1 MKELFKALEIQKK
14 THKNV
19 KKHFVK
25 IQGKE
30 VEVSMEK
37 KIEIIRNGESNY
49 ILEGMTPVLVE
60 IKIDMNVF
68 PEIENFTSDPY
79 WPTERFIWKK

>member
-1 MKELFKALEIQKK
+1 MKELFRALDIQKNNK
-14 THKNV
+14 V

-25 IQGKE
+25 IQEKE
-30 VEVSMEK
+30 VEVSLEEK
-37 KIEIIRNGESNY
+37 LEIIRNGESNY

-68 PEIENFTSDPY
+68 PEIENFTSDSY
-79 WPTERFIWKK
+79 WPTESFIWKK

>member
-1 MKELFKALEIQKK
+1 MQELFKALDILK
-14 THKNV
+14 TNKV

-30 VEVSMEK
+30 IEVSIQEK
-37 KIEIIRNGESNY
+37 LEIIQNGENNY
-49 ILEGMTPVLVE
+49 ILEGMTPVKVE

-79 WPTERFIWKK
+79 WPSESFIWKK

>member
-1 MKELFKALEIQKK
+1 MQELFKALDILK
-14 THKNV
+14 TNKV

-30 VEVSMEK
+30 VEVSIQEK
-37 KIEIIRNGESNY
+37 VEIIQNGENNY
-49 ILEGMTPVLVE
+49 ILEGMTPVKVE

-79 WPTERFIWKK
+79 WPLESFIWKK

>member
-1 MKELFKALEIQKK
+1 MQELFKALDILK
-14 THKNV
+14 TNKV

-30 VEVSMEK
+30 VEVSIQEK
-37 KIEIIRNGESNY
+37 VEIIRNGESNY
-49 ILEGMTPVLVE
+49 ILEGTTPVKVE

-79 WPTERFIWKK
+79 WPSESFIWKK

>member
-1 MKELFKALEIQKK
+1 MQELFKALDILK
-14 THKNV
+14 TNKV

-30 VEVSMEK
+30 VEVSIQEK
-37 KIEIIRNGESNY
+37 VEIIQNGENNY
-49 ILEGMTPVLVE
+49 ILEGMTPVKVE

-79 WPTERFIWKK
+79 WPSESFIWKK

>member
-1 MKELFKALEIQKK
+1 MQELFKALDILK
-14 THKNV
+14 TNKV

-30 VEVSMEK
+30 VAVSMQK
-37 KIEIIRNGESNY
+37 KLEIIRNGESNY
-49 ILEGMTPVLVE
+49 ILEGMTPVKVE
-60 IKIDMNVF
+60 IMIDMNVF

-79 WPTERFIWKK
+79 WPSESFIWKK

>member
-1 MKELFKALEIQKK
+1 MKELFKALDIQKK
-14 THKNV
+14 INNV

-49 ILEGMTPVLVE
+49 ILEGMTPVRVE

-79 WPTERFIWKK
+79 WPTERLIWKK

>member
-1 MKELFKALEIQKK
+1 MKELFKALDIQKK
-14 THKNV
+14 INNV

-49 ILEGMTPVLVE
+49 ILEGMTPVRVE

-68 PEIENFTSDPY
+68 PEIENFTSDPF

>member
-1 MKELFKALEIQKK
+1 MQELFKALDVL
-14 THKNV
+14 KNNKV

-30 VEVSMEK
+30 VEVSMQE
-37 KIEIIRNGESNY
+37 KIEITKNGESNY
-49 ILEGMTPVLVE
+49 ILEGMTPVKVE

-68 PEIENFTSDPY
+68 PEMENFTSDPY
-79 WPTERFIWKK
+79 WPSESFIWKK

>member
-1 MKELFKALEIQKK
+1 MKELFKALDIQKK
-14 THKNV
+14 INNV

-30 VEVSMEK
+30 VEVSIEK

-49 ILEGMTPVLVE
+49 ILEGMTPVRVE

-68 PEIENFTSDPY
+68 PEIENFTSDPF

>member
-1 MKELFKALEIQKK
+1 MKELFKALEIQRKK
-14 THKNV
+14 PNNV

-49 ILEGMTPVLVE
+49 ILEGMTPVKVE

-68 PEIENFTSDPY
+68 PEIENLTSDPY
-79 WPTERFIWKK
+79 WPTESFLWKK

>member
-1 MKELFKALEIQKK
+1 MKELFKALDIQKK
-14 THKNV
+14 INNV

-30 VEVSMEK
+30 VEVSIEK

-49 ILEGMTPVLVE
+49 ILEGMTPVRVE

-79 WPTERFIWKK
+79 WPTEGFIWKK

>member
-1 MKELFKALEIQKK
+1 MKELFKALDIQKK
-14 THKNV
+14 INNV

-30 VEVSMEK
+30 VEVSMEE

>member
-1 MKELFKALEIQKK
+1 MKELFKALDIQKK
-14 THKNV
+14 INNV

-79 WPTERFIWKK
+79 WPTERLIWKK

>member
-1 MKELFKALEIQKK
+1 MKELFKALDIQKK
-14 THKNV
+14 INNV